1 MSSSIHTITIP
12 RVPVPALEDVVEK
25 DDQSPPKSRS
35 RPNSGTIPP
44 SSPILTTTLSSPR
57 QSSVRF
63 SASPSTNGSLPSLL
77 SDSSLSGTPSP
88 NSGPSRPSMQQR
100 LSSRPGSAYTSATQY
115 KRPVSSGS
123 TLFARRAWP
132 STKLRGEIEKP
143 WVKYPDPAHRWGRII
158 FWALVGV
165 GIAVGAASK
174 SFPLHLLYPTSLHF
188 PSFSLVIRR

>member
-1 MSSSIHTITIP
+1 MMSTQTITSPRIP
-12 RVPVPALEDVVEK
+12 VRALEDVVEK
-25 DDQSPPKSRS
+25 EDQAPPKSRS
-35 RPNSGTIPP
+35 RPNSGTVP

-63 SASPSTNGSLPSLL
+63 SSSLSNNESQPSLL
-77 SDSSLSGTPSP
+77 SESSLSGTPSP
-88 NSGPSRPSMQQR
+88 NTGPSRPTMPNR

-132 STKLRGEIEKP
+132 STKLKGEIEKP

-158 FWALVGV
+158 FWILVAL
-165 GIAVGAASK
+165 GIVAGAGST
-174 SFPLHLLYPTSLHF
+174 FFLHTPAA
-188 PSFSLVIRR
+188 

>member
-1 MSSSIHTITIP
+1 MSSSTHTITIP
-12 RVPVPALEDVVEK
+12 RVPVPALEDVVGK

-35 RPNSGTIPP
+35 RPNSGTMP

-63 SASPSTNGSLPSLL
+63 SSSHSNSESLPSLL
-77 SDSSLSGTPSP
+77 SNSSLSGTPSP
-88 NSGPSRPSMQQR
+88 NPGPSRPSMQQR

-165 GIAVGAASK
+165 GIAVGAAST
-174 SFPLHLLYPTSLHF
+174 FITRPLIPH
-188 PSFSLVIRR
+188 SLVF